1 MAGRAALELTDRARR
16 IERVL
21 LQRMKAVGQAPLAAA
36 MQVDESTVCRLQ
48 SPDSRMNLRAFS
60 VMLDCMGLK
69 AVPQEMQCYRP
80 EDIDPYIQLAR
91 RHFEHV
97 QSARDLIYEDDPE

>member
-1 MAGRAALELTDRARR
+1 MRTARSVNCNC
-16 IERVL
+16 I
-21 LQRMKAVGQAPLAAA
+21 
-36 MQVDESTVCRLQ
+36 
-48 SPDSRMNLRAFS
+48 NLRSLS
-60 VMLDCMGLK
+60 VMLDYLGLK

-97 QSARDLIYEDDPE
+97 QSARDLIYEDDPTRYSPPCATTRSAAMA